1 MNRLNLIIDKDEFG
15 IYFFKDYVTHKDYN
29 ILCFV
34 DEKFNLVDRHWVMD
48 DIFNFR
54 MNRRFGDKI

>member
-1 MNRLNLIIDKDEFG
+1 MNRLNLIIDKNEFG
-15 IYFFKDYVTHKDYN
+15 FYFLKDYVNKKDYQ
-29 ILCFV
+29 ILCCIDPIDDFV
-34 DEKFNLVDRHWVMD
+34 DRQWVID